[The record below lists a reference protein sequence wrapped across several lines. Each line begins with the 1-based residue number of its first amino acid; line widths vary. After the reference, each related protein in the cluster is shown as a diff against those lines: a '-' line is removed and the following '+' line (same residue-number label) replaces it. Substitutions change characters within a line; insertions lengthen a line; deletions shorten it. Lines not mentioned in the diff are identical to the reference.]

1 MLLLLNIV
9 TYIKENIITKLQKL
23 YSPPRNP
30 RAGNKLPVL
39 FVKKPLCTGNL
50 LPASKIFIERP
61 GGPVILSVTY
71 YLWWYKFENLN
82 ADEKNTWIYYHFT
95 QVTINDS
102 HMTYG
107 SWDMKHVRQNFLSFW
122 ERCQRIEINDP
133 LGWACWTPVGNTAV
147 KLTWRKF

>member
-39 FVKKPLCTGNL
+39 FAKKPLCTGNL
-50 LPASKIFIERP
+50 LPASKIFIKRP

-82 ADEKNTWIYYHFT
+82 PDEK
-95 QVTINDS
+95 
-102 HMTYG
+102 
-107 SWDMKHVRQNFLSFW
+107 KHLEILPFYTSGHKWQSYDIWFLRY
-122 ERCQRIEINDP
+122 EACQTEFLVI
-133 LGWACWTPVGNTAV
+133 L
-147 KLTWRKF
+147 RKMSKNWY